1 MGFAAQFRR
10 CADTQ
15 GPNEMNVHRRHPV
28 AIALAACC
36 LLGSCRLADD
46 LPAVANQGELDRF
59 LAPAGGPTPRP
70 LSPVVYDWILGGD
83 AHPSRALD
91 NASANDDGEVRD
103 TCVALVDTRDKSAV
117 GSPLLVLE
125 TWGGLPGDAT
135 FTVTLD
141 EAHELRVVRKSFPTT
156 KARALPRN
164 HAAVVLSPS
173 QADDL
178 LRLAEAAHDF
188 QTGCNVVADGTNAGL
203 RHRTRSGERRC
214 LCEGARQ
221 WPLGRHTKALLEAI
235 NRHFPHRY
243 RVY

>member
-1 MGFAAQFRR
+1 
-10 CADTQ
+10 
-15 GPNEMNVHRRHPV
+15 MNVHRSYAA

-46 LPAVANQGELDRF
+46 LPVVANQGELDRF
-59 LAPAGGPTPRP
+59 LAPAGEPTPPP
-70 LSPVVYDWILGGD
+70 LSPMVHAWILGGD
-83 AHPSRALD
+83 AAPSRALD
-91 NASANDDGEVRD
+91 NAAADDDGEARD
-103 TCVALVDTRDKSAV
+103 TCGLVNARDQSAAV
-117 GSPLLVLE
+117 SPLLVLE
-125 TWGGLPGDAT
+125 TWGGLPGDAS

-141 EAHELRVVRKSFPTT
+141 DAHELRVVRKSFPTT
-156 KARALPRN
+156 KARALTRN

-188 QTGCNVVADGTNAGL
+188 QSGCNVVADGTNAGL

-221 WPLGRHTKALLEAI
+221 WPLGRHTRALLDAI
-235 NRHFPHRY
+235 NGHLPRRY